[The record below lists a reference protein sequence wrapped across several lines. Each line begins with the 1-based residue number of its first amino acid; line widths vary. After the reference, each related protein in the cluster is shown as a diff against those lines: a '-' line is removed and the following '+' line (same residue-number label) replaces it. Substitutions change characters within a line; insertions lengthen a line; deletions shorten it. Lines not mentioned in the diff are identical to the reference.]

1 MFNSDGD
8 HKQFFW
14 KEELE
19 DHNIEDIFGFCR
31 EVRTE
36 KKE

>member
-19 DHNIEDIFGFCR
+19 DHNIEETFWFLPGGED
-31 EVRTE
+31 
-36 KKE
+36 